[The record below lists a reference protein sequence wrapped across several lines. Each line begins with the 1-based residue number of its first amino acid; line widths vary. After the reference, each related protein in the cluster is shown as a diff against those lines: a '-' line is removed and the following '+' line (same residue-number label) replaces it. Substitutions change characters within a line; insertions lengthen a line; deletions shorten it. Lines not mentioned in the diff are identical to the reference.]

1 MADFSISFNWMMLS
15 EDGPAPYRYKQV
27 EDYPPGSFA
36 ISGINSHVYP
46 VQFARIALIPQD
58 QRGPF
63 IQNFYQIEFWNK
75 WFAQLVSD
83 EVAKRVF
90 DESVNA
96 GQGTAVK
103 ILQTALKTEVDELW
117 GPNTV
122 AAANAAQE
130 SSLVSSF
137 IAARIQH
144 YKDIAA
150 ENPAEARYLPQWI
163 VRAEK

>member
-1 MADFSISFNWMMLS
+1 MMNS
-15 EDGPAPYRYKQV
+15 EDSTRAYKQV
-27 EDYPPGSFA
+27 EDYPLGSQA

-46 VQFARIALIPQD
+46 TQFARIALIPQE

-75 WFAQLVSD
+75 WLAQIVSD

-103 ILQTALKTEVDELW
+103 ILQTALKIEVDELW

-122 AAANAAQE
+122 AAANAAD
-130 SSLVSSF
+130 SSLVRLF

-144 YKDIAA
+144 YRDIAKD
-150 ENPAEARYLPQWI
+150 NPAEAKYLPEW
-163 VRAEK
+163 VARAEK

>member
-1 MADFSISFNWMMLS
+1 MST
-15 EDGPAPYRYKQV
+15 PA
-27 EDYPPGSFA
+27 
-36 ISGINSHVYP
+36 
-46 VQFARIALIPQD
+46 QFARIALIPQS

-75 WFAQLVSD
+75 WLAQIVSD

-90 DESVNA
+90 DEAVNA

-103 ILQTALKTEVDELW
+103 ILQTALNTEVDELW

-130 SSLVSSF
+130 SSLVSGF

-144 YKDIAA
+144 YKDIAKD
-150 ENPAEARYLPQWI
+150 NPAEAKYLPSWI
-163 VRAEK
+163 ARAEK